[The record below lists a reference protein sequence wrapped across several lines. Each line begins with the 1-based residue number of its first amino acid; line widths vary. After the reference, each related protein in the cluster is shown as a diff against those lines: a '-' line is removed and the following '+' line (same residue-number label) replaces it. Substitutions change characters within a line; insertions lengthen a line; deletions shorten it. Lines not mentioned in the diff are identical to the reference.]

1 MRKMLLG
8 IVLVG
13 ATSLLA
19 GCYVAPGYSY
29 VRGADGGGA
38 YYGRA
43 TTVYDNGYYA
53 PYGYGYY
60 DYPYGYYPGGVTV
73 GIGTTW
79 YGGSRYRR
87 YDHDDHRWRG
97 DDHHW
102 RGEDHRGHWDHD
114 GDRRHGGPRPGGGHA
129 YRPPQRSHDSGAQH
143 EQRRSRGERRR

>member
-13 ATSLLA
+13 AASLLS
-19 GCYVAPGYSY
+19 GCYVAPDYSY
-29 VRGADGGGA
+29 VRGPDGGGA

-43 TTVYDNGYYA
+43 TRVYDDGYYA

-79 YGGSRYRR
+79 YGGSRHWR
-87 YDHDDHRWRG
+87 DDRDDRHWRG
-97 DDHHW
+97 D
-102 RGEDHRGHWDHD
+102 DHRGHWDHD
-114 GDRRHGGPRPGGGHA
+114 GDRHRDAPHPNGGHA
-129 YRPPQRSHDSGAQH
+129 YRPPQRSHDSGGQH
-143 EQRRSRGERRR
+143 ERRRSPDERHR